1 VAGART
7 LEEANHYLEDL
18 EEEFLPWWNQHLV
31 TAPANATDAHRPLGP
46 NTTRQLR
53 SAKWR
58 PIRSTTTTAFQWTGC
73 QEGSIESRSVRD
85 YEEARY
91 AWSDDSMAA
100 WLFAFAGAIWS
111 IHLAKRF
118 RSKTAPKTSAPHPQK
133 VEALA
138 SVPSVHEQTAGQ
150 ATPACMES
158 QPDRS
163 HAHHRQTG
171 RLKLKKER
179 RAKAAR
185 RSSRSIHPKTAARG
199 LHQSRSAIKNPQ
211 NEHLMARFDWGYG
224 ALCFGA
230 SPVAAV
236 FGSAPGSATP
246 PEHRIHFNPTPQ
258 ILPSK
263 KDISI
268 WR

>member
-1 VAGART
+1 MVKGPRVAGART

-158 QPDRS
+158 QP
-163 HAHHRQTG
+163 ACLYG
-171 RLKLKKER
+171 KP
-179 RAKAAR
+179 A
-185 RSSRSIHPKTAARG
+185 RSIARAPPANWKIKTQEG
-199 LHQSRSAIKNPQ
+199 TPGKSGPAI
-211 NEHLMARFDWGYG
+211 F
-224 ALCFGA
+224 ALYSSEDRCSWA
-230 SPVAAV
+230 SPK
-236 FGSAPGSATP
+236 
-246 PEHRIHFNPTPQ
+246 Q
-258 ILPSK
+258 ICH
-263 KDISI
+263 
-268 WR
+268 